1 MDASVSESPATP
13 PPVIEA
19 PHPAW
24 QGRLR
29 LFLAEFVVVV
39 SGILVALALALGSWA
54 DDRRDQQR
62 ERDYP
67 PHLEVDLAS
76 SGKS

>member
-1 MDASVSESPATP
+1 
-13 PPVIEA
+13 
-19 PHPAW
+19 
-24 QGRLR
+24 

-39 SGILVALALALGSWA
+39 AGILVALALALALGSWS

-67 PHLEVDLAS
+67 PQLEVDLAS

>member
-1 MDASVSESPATP
+1 M
-13 PPVIEA
+13 
-19 PHPAW
+19 
-24 QGRLR
+24 
-29 LFLAEFVVVV
+29 FLAEFVVVV